1 MKARNY
7 LPFVALSLAL
17 LAGCNSRKEAA
28 LTSGID
34 LANLDTTVAPGTD
47 FYQYACGGWMKNHPL
62 TDEYSQF
69 GSFHQLA
76 ENNTKQLQE
85 LITEIAATE
94 HAPGSIDQKIGDL
107 YKIAMDSVKLNKDGA
122 APVLPLLQKI
132 AAVKSSADVMPMMA
146 ELVNEGIGSYFGFGV
161 SADEKNSSMNI
172 FQIGQGGISLGE
184 RDYYLATD
192 SATQKI
198 RDEYKKHLVKMFQL
212 VGDDEATATKKM
224 ENILEIETAIAK
236 ASKSRAELRDPEAN
250 YNKMTLDEFKKL
262 TPDMDWDTY
271 LNAIGAK
278 GVDELIV
285 GQIAPLQEV
294 NKLLKTFPVEKHI
307 AYLQGRVIR
316 NAASYLSDDFRA
328 EVFNFSGKIMSGA
341 KEDRPRWKRAVGEID
356 DVLGEA
362 VGQMY
367 VQKYFPAAAKERM
380 QHLVKNL
387 QTALGERITNLEWMS
402 DSTKQKAL
410 EKLNAFTVK
419 VGYPDKW
426 KDYTALEIKNDSYW
440 ENMVRA
446 SQWQL
451 ADEMG
456 RIGKPVDKSEWLM
469 TPQTVNAYY
478 NPTTNE
484 ICFPAG
490 ILQPPFFDMNADD
503 AFNYGAIG
511 VVIGHEMTH
520 GFDDQGRQYD
530 KEGNLTDWW
539 NAADAENFKNRAQV
553 MVDFFNNIEV
563 LPGLHANGEITQGE
577 NIADHGGLK
586 VSYQAFK
593 EATKDAPLPVK
604 DGFTPEQ
611 RFYLAY
617 ANVWASNTR
626 DEMIRMLTRMDVH
639 SLAKWRVDGALPQIQ
654 EWYDAFG
661 ITENDSLYIA
671 PEKRASIW

>member
-1 MKARNY
+1 MKARHY

-122 APVLPLLQKI
+122 APILPLLQKI

-172 FQIGQGGISLGE
+172 FQIGQGGIALGE

-198 RDEYKKHLVKMFQL
+198 RDEYKKHIVKLFQL

-224 ENILEIETAIAK
+224 QAILEMETAIAK

-278 GVDELIV
+278 GVNELVV
-285 GQIAPLQEV
+285 GQVAPLQEV

-328 EVFNFSGKIMSGA
+328 EVFNFSGKVLSGA
-341 KEDRPRWKRAVGEID
+341 KEDRPRWKRTIGEID

-387 QTALGERITNLEWMS
+387 QTALGERISNLEWMS

-426 KDYTALEIKNDSYW
+426 KDYTTLEIKNDSYW

-446 SQWQL
+446 SRWQL

-553 MVDFFNNIEV
+553 MIDFFNNIEV

>member
-1 MKARNY
+1 MKARHY

-122 APVLPLLQKI
+122 APILPLLQKI

-172 FQIGQGGISLGE
+172 FQIGQGGIALGE

-198 RDEYKKHLVKMFQL
+198 RDEYKKHIVKLFQL

-224 ENILEIETAIAK
+224 QAILEIETAIAK

-278 GVDELIV
+278 GVNELVV
-285 GQIAPLQEV
+285 GQVAPLQEV

-328 EVFNFSGKIMSGA
+328 EVFNFSGKVLSGA
-341 KEDRPRWKRAVGEID
+341 KEDRPRWKRTIGEID

-387 QTALGERITNLEWMS
+387 QTALGERISNLEWMS

-426 KDYTALEIKNDSYW
+426 KDYTTLEIKNDSYW

-446 SQWQL
+446 SRWQL

>member
-1 MKARNY
+1 MKARHY

-17 LAGCNSRKEAA
+17 VTGCNNKKEVA

-62 TDEYSQF
+62 TDEYPQF

-76 ENNTKQLQE
+76 ENNNKQLRE

-94 HAPGSIDQKIGDL
+94 HTPGSIDQKIGDL

-122 APVLPLLQKI
+122 APILPLLQKI

-146 ELVNEGIGSYFGFGV
+146 ELVNEGVGSYFGFGV

-172 FQIGQGGISLGE
+172 FQIGQGGIALGE
-184 RDYYLATD
+184 REYYLDTD

-212 VGDDEATATKKM
+212 VGDDAATATQKM
-224 ENILEIETAIAK
+224 EYILEIETAIAK

-250 YNKMTLDEFKKL
+250 YNKMNLDEFKKL

-328 EVFNFSGKIMSGA
+328 EVFNFSGKVLSGA
-341 KEDRPRWKRAVGEID
+341 KEDRPRWKRTIGEID

-387 QTALGERITNLEWMS
+387 QTALGERISNLEWMG

-426 KDYTALEIKNDSYW
+426 KDYTTLEIKNDSYW

-446 SQWQL
+446 SRWEL

-539 NAADAENFKNRAQV
+539 NAADAENFKKRAQV

-671 PEKRASIW
+671 PEKRVSIW

>member
-1 MKARNY
+1 MKARHY

-122 APVLPLLQKI
+122 APILPLLQKI

-161 SADEKNSSMNI
+161 SADEKSSSMNI
-172 FQIGQGGISLGE
+172 FQIGQGGIALGE

-198 RDEYKKHLVKMFQL
+198 RDEYKKHIVKLFQL

-224 ENILEIETAIAK
+224 QAILEIETAIAK

-278 GVDELIV
+278 GVNELVV
-285 GQIAPLQEV
+285 GQVAPLQEV

-328 EVFNFSGKIMSGA
+328 EVFNFSGKVLSGA
-341 KEDRPRWKRAVGEID
+341 KEDRPRWKRTIGEID

-387 QTALGERITNLEWMS
+387 QTALGERISNLEWMS

-426 KDYTALEIKNDSYW
+426 KDYTTLEIKNDSYW

-446 SQWQL
+446 SRWQL

-553 MVDFFNNIEV
+553 MIDFFNNIEV

-604 DGFTPEQ
+604 DGFAPEQ

>member
-1 MKARNY
+1 MKARHY

-122 APVLPLLQKI
+122 APILPLLQKI

-161 SADEKNSSMNI
+161 SADEKSSSMNI
-172 FQIGQGGISLGE
+172 FQIGQGGIALGE

-198 RDEYKKHLVKMFQL
+198 RDEYKKHIVKLFQL
-212 VGDDEATATKKM
+212 VGDNEATATKKM
-224 ENILEIETAIAK
+224 QAILEIETAIAK

-278 GVDELIV
+278 GVNELVV
-285 GQIAPLQEV
+285 GQVAPLQEV

-328 EVFNFSGKIMSGA
+328 EVFNFSGKVLSGA
-341 KEDRPRWKRAVGEID
+341 KEDRPRWKRTIGEID

-387 QTALGERITNLEWMS
+387 QTALGERISNLEWMS

-426 KDYTALEIKNDSYW
+426 KDYTTLEIKNDSYW

-446 SQWQL
+446 SRWQL
-451 ADEMG
+451 VDEMG

-553 MVDFFNNIEV
+553 MIDFFNNIEV

>member
-1 MKARNY
+1 MKARHY

-17 LAGCNSRKEAA
+17 VTGCNNKKEVA

-62 TDEYSQF
+62 TDEYPQF

-76 ENNTKQLQE
+76 ENNNKQLQE

-94 HAPGSIDQKIGDL
+94 HTPGSIDQKIGDL

-122 APVLPLLQKI
+122 APILPLLQKI

-146 ELVNEGIGSYFGFGV
+146 ELVNEGVGSYFGFGV

-212 VGDDEATATKKM
+212 VGDDEATATQKM

-278 GVDELIV
+278 GVDELVV
-285 GQIAPLQEV
+285 GQVAPLQEV

-328 EVFNFSGKIMSGA
+328 EVFNFSGKVMSGA
-341 KEDRPRWKRAVGEID
+341 KEDRPRWKRTIGEID

-387 QTALGERITNLEWMS
+387 QTALGERISNLEWMG

-410 EKLNAFTVK
+410 EKLNTFTVK

-426 KDYTALEIKNDSYW
+426 KDYTTLEIKNDSYW

-539 NAADAENFKNRAQV
+539 NAADAENFKKRAQV

-671 PEKRASIW
+671 PEKRVSIW

>member
-1 MKARNY
+1 MKARHY

-122 APVLPLLQKI
+122 APILPLLQKI

-172 FQIGQGGISLGE
+172 FQIGQGGIALGE

-198 RDEYKKHLVKMFQL
+198 RDEYKKHIVKLFQL

-224 ENILEIETAIAK
+224 QAILEIETAIAK

-278 GVDELIV
+278 GVNELVV
-285 GQIAPLQEV
+285 GQVAPLQEV
-294 NKLLKTFPVEKHI
+294 NKLLKIFPVEKHI

-328 EVFNFSGKIMSGA
+328 EVFNFSGKVLSGA
-341 KEDRPRWKRAVGEID
+341 KEDRPRWKRTIGEID

-387 QTALGERITNLEWMS
+387 QTALGERISNLEWMS

-426 KDYTALEIKNDSYW
+426 KDYTTLEIKNDSYW

-446 SQWQL
+446 SRWQL

-553 MVDFFNNIEV
+553 MIDFFNNIEV